1 MSAVDSP
8 QQRPPATGS
17 GSAGSS
23 QGASGAR
30 LSRVARSPATVA
42 VLACVALGALSA
54 AVLPTVP
61 SYDPW
66 SWIVWGREVF
76 DPHLSFIVNGGPSWK
91 PLPVVFTAVWG
102 LFGSAAPTLWVV
114 TSRIGGLLGLWGA
127 WRLACRLSGG
137 GPLGWFAGLLAAAA
151 IVVTGRLDQDW
162 YYYFLHGTSESMLVG
177 FTVWSV
183 DRMLERRHAQA
194 YVLLAL
200 AGLIR
205 PEFWPFLG
213 VYAIWL
219 WLRAP
224 QFRSPWM
231 RLLLLAGLA
240 AQPFG
245 WFVPPWITTGNA
257 FLAATHAHDYNGH
270 LGSDP
275 LRSIVVRGIRDQ
287 QLTMLILAAVAV
299 IVGWVRDRNRV
310 IVGIGVLVVA
320 WWVVVVG
327 ETLDG
332 YPGLERFFLPGAT
345 LTCVLGAVG
354 LAQLAQLGGRAIAGF
369 GAGARRALTGVVA
382 LGLAIA
388 CVPFASGQITQARG
402 NERDASQGVYLLDQL
417 SRAVAAVGGHDGVL
431 PCKSSFAAV
440 NHSGQTA
447 LAWKL
452 HVTLARIGTAMS
464 RPGVDFIGPHAAQI
478 GGPAKVDPRLT
489 RERSLAV
496 VGPWRVVQL
505 TDPRLAP
512 TCVGR

>member
-8 QQRPPATGS
+8 QQRPPATPS
-17 GSAGSS
+17 GAAGSS
-23 QGASGAR
+23 HGASGNRLAR
-30 LSRVARSPATVA
+30 VTRSPAAIA
-42 VLACVALGALSA
+42 VLACVALGVLSA

-91 PLPVVFTAVWG
+91 PLPVAFTAVWG
-102 LFGSAAPTLWVV
+102 LFGSAAPTLWVI

-127 WRLACRLSGG
+127 WRLASRLAGG

-151 IVVTGRLDQDW
+151 IVLTGRFDQDW

-177 FTVWSV
+177 FTVWAV
-183 DRMLERRHAQA
+183 DRLLERRHAQA
-194 YVLLAL
+194 YVLLAG

-213 VYAIWL
+213 VYAVWL
-219 WLRAP
+219 CLRAP
-224 QFRSPWM
+224 EFRGPWM
-231 RLLLLAGLA
+231 RVLLLAGLA

-270 LGSDP
+270 LGSDV
-275 LRSIVVRGIRDQ
+275 LRSIVARGIRDQ
-287 QLTMLILAAVAV
+287 QLPALVLAVVAV
-299 IVGWVRDRNRV
+299 IVGWVRDRDRV
-310 IVGIGVLVVA
+310 IIGIGVLIAA

-345 LTCVLGAVG
+345 LTCVLAGVG
-354 LAQLAQLGGRAIAGF
+354 VAHIAQLAGRAAGRLGGSGRPVVIG
-369 GAGARRALTGVVA
+369 GVA
-382 LGLAIA
+382 LALAAA
-388 CVPFASGQITQARG
+388 CVPFASAQITQARG
-402 NERDASQGVYLLDQL
+402 NQADASEGVYLLDQL
-417 SRAVAAVGGHDGVL
+417 SLAITAAGGRDAVL
-431 PCKSSFAAV
+431 PCKSSFTAI

-452 HVTLARIGTAMS
+452 HVTLDRVGTSMGA
-464 RPGVDFIGPHAAQI
+464 PGVDFIGPHAAQI

-489 RERSLAV
+489 RSRQLAV
-496 VGPWRVVQL
+496 VGPWTVVQL

-512 TCVGR
+512 HCVGG